1 MIQGASKRCGHHLC
15 EFWCGGWASGYGISA
30 TSRLRARA
38 KLTCL
43 CPQKRLQTFPW
54 TLLYSQKQTLKEN
67 TWSFFLFLFFLG
79 SWNFCFPDGHPD
91 VSLGPKETQAVPEEI
106 LSGGA
111 EKSSYDSYHLLSSS
125 QELEPMCTVQEL
137 TQSKWA
143 ISFSNQSGSAEEL
156 LDIFLRK
163 LTVQDEELLIKWKNV
178 ALEALVP
185 AKRYDLIRFSVMELI
200 GKGQENCL
208 YWMLG

>member
-1 MIQGASKRCGHHLC
+1 MWTSSVWILMWRLSLRLWYISNFKAESKGKVNLSLPT
-15 EFWCGGWASGYGISA
+15 EETTDFSMNPLVF
-30 TSRLRARA
+30 TE
-38 KLTCL
+38 
-43 CPQKRLQTFPW
+43 
-54 TLLYSQKQTLKEN
+54 TLKEN